1 MDFAS
6 EAKQS
11 TSHQHNKIQN
21 SNFPFLQYAS
31 SKLGNCNS
39 SFFITFTSLNPKHPE
54 QMKIKLTFIVVLFL
68 LANLAPAQVK
78 FRVKK
83 LNADSL
89 VALLPEKVGAEKV
102 DVLNLLSNV
111 ICRQNIDSS
120 INLANRA
127 INLSQELN
135 YKKGLADGYYNT
147 GNGYYLL
154 DTLEPTITNYMK
166 AFRIYEELG
175 PSEWYGNVCLH
186 IAGVNYFTGRDDEVM
201 PYVYK
206 AISMFESLDDR
217 EGLYNA
223 YFSMAIGKC
232 TLVPYEFDTA
242 IYYYKKAM
250 NYLNTDRDQNYLAIL
265 HRDIAIIYRRQFY
278 ATNNTSVLS
287 KSLTWFYKALD
298 IPNISDRYKIWFLWE
313 VRKLWN
319 EYNTQAG
326 LDSADACL
334 QRMRYL
340 KDKNKTELDSIP
352 DLYMVLSCLDPAKIS
367 YWQGDNEQ
375 TIADLKQALKKVE
388 SWLSGFS
395 ANNYHDPSH
404 GLNTKFYLKVTRK
417 DIHYYMYESYIE
429 LGEFEL
435 ALESYILSEQARE
448 EIFLKKNQD
457 YITVLETAAKDEKNK
472 SQLELLASENE
483 LHKMRVRQSRIWLI
497 ALGGFVIIFVLMT
510 VLLIRQRKIRAEHK
524 IILREQKLIHELKLK
539 HVESKK
545 LKELDHLKSQFFAN
559 VSHEFRTPLTL
570 ILSPAEKLLGK
581 ITHEDH
587 RRDLLLIHRYARR
600 LRRLINQ
607 LLNLSKLEAGKLKLN
622 AREENIVK
630 LLKTFTQSFESL
642 ATQKKV
648 HLDFKSEKEEIIVS
662 IDQNKLEIVINN
674 LLSNAFK
681 FTPEGGRI
689 SVEVASMPDDDN
701 GGKEV
706 HIIVSDSGSGIPED
720 KLEKVF
726 ERFYLVDETNVGSHE
741 GSGIGLALAKE
752 LVELHRGEIRVE
764 SKMNVGTT
772 FRIILPIPGPITTAG
787 ENNGFEETPGDDAID
802 EFSQEIPQSDIYQ
815 PEIEKKP
822 DERKPDIDSSKPVL
836 LVVEDNP
843 DLRAHICSHLSG
855 EYNIIEAKDG
865 EEGLGEAIRVIP
877 DLIISDV
884 MMPKMDGF
892 EMSNTIKNDERTCH
906 IPVILLTAL
915 AARESRIE
923 GFETGADDFISK
935 PFDMEELQIRVKNLI
950 AQRHR
955 VSQFIE
961 RKIKTLHSTLH
972 LDFTDSG
979 ITSMDEQFMQKAIEQ
994 LQIHH
999 SNPEFNIHDFGRHVG
1014 LSVAQLNRK
1023 IKALTGQSS
1032 SEFIRTYRLNRA
1044 AELIKKKTGT
1054 VAEIAYDVGFNNPS
1068 YFTECFKQYF
1078 GQLPSGFHNS

>member
-1 MDFAS
+1 MLPVK
-6 EAKQS
+6 E
-11 TSHQHNKIQN
+11 
-21 SNFPFLQYAS
+21 
-31 SKLGNCNS
+31 GN
-39 SFFITFTSLNPKHPE
+39 
-54 QMKIKLTFIVVLFL
+54 
-68 LANLAPAQVK
+68 
-78 FRVKK
+78 
-83 LNADSL
+83 
-89 VALLPEKVGAEKV
+89 EKV

-127 INLSQELN
+127 INLSQKLN

-147 GNGYYLL
+147 GNAYYLL

-166 AFRIYEELG
+166 AFRIYEELS
-175 PSEWYGNVCLH
+175 PSEWYGNVCLN
-186 IAGVNYFTGRDDEVM
+186 IAGVNYFAGRDDEVM

-206 AISMFESLDDR
+206 AKSIFESLDDR

-223 YFSMAIGKC
+223 CFSMAIGKC

-250 NYLNTDRDQNYLAIL
+250 NYLNTDGDQNYLSIL

-278 ATNNTSVLS
+278 ATNDTSVLS
-287 KSLTWFYKALD
+287 KSITWFYKALD

-326 LDSADACL
+326 LDSAAACL
-334 QRMRYL
+334 QRMRHL
-340 KDKNKTELDSIP
+340 KDKEKNKTELDSIP
-352 DLYMVLSCLDPAKIS
+352 GLYMVLSCLDPAKIS
-367 YWQGDNEQ
+367 YWKGDNEQ
-375 TIADLKQALKKVE
+375 AIADLKQALKKVG

-395 ANNYHDPSH
+395 VNNYHDPSH
-404 GLNTKFYLKVTRK
+404 GINTKFYLKVTRK
-417 DIHYYMYESYIE
+417 DIHYFMYELYVE

-448 EIFLKKNQD
+448 EIFLRKNQD

-472 SQLELLASENE
+472 SQLELLASENK
-483 LHKMRVRQSRIWLI
+483 LHKMRVRQSRAYL
-497 ALGGFVIIFVLMT
+497 FVLAGFIL
-510 VLLIRQRKIRAEHK
+510 VLVFAALLFIRQQRIRAKHK
-524 IILREQKLIHELKLK
+524 AFVREQKLLHDLEFKNM
-539 HVESKK
+539 ESKK
-545 LKELDHLKSQFFAN
+545 LKELDQLKSQFFAN

-570 ILSPAEKLLGK
+570 ILSPAEKLLSK

-642 ATQKKV
+642 ATQRKV
-648 HLDFKSEKEEIIVS
+648 QLDFKAEKAEVIVS
-662 IDQNKLEIVINN
+662 VDQNKLEIVINN

-701 GGKEV
+701 GAGEV
-706 HIIVSDSGSGIPED
+706 HIIVSDSGAGIPED
-720 KLEKVF
+720 KLEKIF
-726 ERFYLVDETNVGSHE
+726 ERFYLVDETNVNPNYHE

-752 LVELHRGEIRVE
+752 LVELHQGEIRVE
-764 SKMNVGTT
+764 SKMNVETI
-772 FRIILPIPGPITTAG
+772 FRIILPIPGPITTAL
-787 ENNGFEETPGDDAID
+787 ENNGFEETPDDDVMD
-802 EFSQEIPQSDIYQ
+802 EFSHEIPQHDIYYQ
-815 PEIEKKP
+815 EPEKKP
-822 DERKPDIDSSKPVL
+822 DEKEPDIDSGKPVL

-843 DLRAHICSHLSG
+843 DLRAHICYHLSG

-865 EEGLGEAIRVIP
+865 EEGLGEAIRAIP

-884 MMPKMDGF
+884 MMPKMNGF

-923 GFETGADDFISK
+923 GFETGVDDFISK

-955 VSQFIE
+955 VSLFIE
-961 RKIKTLHSTLH
+961 RKIKTLHNAIH

-979 ITSMDEQFMQKAIEQ
+979 ITSMDEQFMQKTIGQ

-999 SNPEFNIHDFGRHVG
+999 SNPELNITEFSQLIG

-1044 AELIKKKTGT
+1044 AELIKKKSGT

-1078 GQLPSGFHNS
+1078 GQLPSEYNGLS